1 MQENSEISKYKRN
14 LRAKIPEVAMKLFT
28 ERGISAV
35 RMDDVAQTMGIS
47 KRTIYE
53 LYNKKEDLLFEV
65 VVKHFKQ
72 RLDTMER
79 VTSHCNNVMEI
90 LLEVYRMKVAD
101 FKNTNPLFF
110 TEMVKYPELQV
121 FLEEQN
127 NHMRENSLL
136 FIQRGVDEGYFR
148 ADLNYK
154 MAVLQFDAMGEY
166 VMQKELYRQ
175 YSIEDIFRNLVFVS
189 LRGLCTDKGIK
200 AIDEILA
207 MSANY

>member
-1 MQENSEISKYKRN
+1 MQEIKDISDYKLN
-14 LRAKIPEVAMKLFT
+14 LKERIPDVAMQLFT
-28 ERGISAV
+28 ERGINAV
-35 RMDDVAQTMGIS
+35 RMDDVAQAMSIS

-53 LYNKKEDLLFEV
+53 LYATKEELLFEV

-72 RLDTMER
+72 RIDNMELALA
-79 VTSHCNNVMEI
+79 HCTNVMEI
-90 LLEVYRMKVAD
+90 LLEVYRMKVRD

-110 TEMVKYPELQV
+110 TEMVKYPQV
-121 FLEEQN
+121 KRFLDEQN
-127 NHMRENSLL
+127 NVMRDNSYE

-148 ADLNYK
+148 ADLNYQ

-200 AIDEILA
+200 AIDEMLFQ
-207 MSANY
+207 

>member
-1 MQENSEISKYKRN
+1 MQEIKDISDYKLN
-14 LRAKIPEVAMKLFT
+14 LKERIPDVAMQLFT
-28 ERGISAV
+28 ERGINAV
-35 RMDDVAQTMGIS
+35 RMDDVAQAMSIS

-53 LYNKKEDLLFEV
+53 LYATKEELLCEV

-72 RLDTMER
+72 RVDNMELALA
-79 VTSHCNNVMEI
+79 HCTNVMEI
-90 LLEVYRMKVAD
+90 LLEVYRMKVRD

-110 TEMVKYPELQV
+110 AEMVRYPQV
-121 FLEEQN
+121 KKFLDEQN
-127 NHMRENSLL
+127 NVMRDNSYE

-148 ADLNYK
+148 ADLNYQ

-200 AIDEILA
+200 AIDEMLFQ
-207 MSANY
+207 

>member
-1 MQENSEISKYKRN
+1 MQENVEISKYKRG
-14 LRAKIPEVAMKLFT
+14 LREKIPEVAMRLFT
-28 ERGISAV
+28 ERGINSV

-72 RLDTMER
+72 RLDVMEL
-79 VTSHCNNVMEI
+79 VTSRCNNVMEI

-110 TEMVKYPELQV
+110 TEMVKYPELQH
-121 FLEEQN
+121 FLIEQN
-127 NHMRENSLL
+127 DHMRENSLL

-148 ADLNYK
+148 SDLDYQ
-154 MAVLQFDAMGEY
+154 MAVLQFDAMGQY
-166 VMQKELYRQ
+166 VMEKELYKQ

-200 AIDEILA
+200 AIDA
-207 MSANY
+207 MLEQK

>member
-1 MQENSEISKYKRN
+1 MIMQENIEISKYKRE
-14 LRAKIPEVAMKLFT
+14 LQRKIPEVAMKLFT

-65 VVKHFKQ
+65 VVKHFRQ
-72 RLDTMER
+72 RLDALESATAR
-79 VTSHCNNVMEI
+79 CSNVMEI

-110 TEMVKYPELQV
+110 TEMVKYPEIET
-121 FLEEQN
+121 FLVEQN
-127 NHMRENSLL
+127 NHMRENSLR

-148 ADLNYK
+148 SDLNYQ

-166 VMQKELYRQ
+166 VMEKELYRQ

-200 AIDEILA
+200 AIDA
-207 MSANY
+207 MLFD

>member
-1 MQENSEISKYKRN
+1 MQEIKDISDYKLN
-14 LRAKIPEVAMKLFT
+14 LKERIPDVALQLFT
-28 ERGISAV
+28 ERGINSV

-53 LYNKKEDLLFEV
+53 LYDKKEDLLFEV

-72 RLDTMER
+72 RMDRMEQA
-79 VTSHCNNVMEI
+79 VSHCSNVMEI
-90 LLEVYRMKVAD
+90 VLEVYHMKVSN
-101 FKNTNPLFF
+101 FKETNPLFF
-110 TEMVKYPELQV
+110 TEMVKYPQLKR
-121 FLEEQN
+121 FLDEQN
-127 NHMRENSLL
+127 DVMRENSML

-148 ADLNYK
+148 ADLNYQ

-166 VMQKELYRQ
+166 IMQKELYRQ

-200 AIDEILA
+200 AIDEMLFQ
-207 MSANY
+207 

>member
-1 MQENSEISKYKRN
+1 MQENIEISKYKRG

-28 ERGISAV
+28 ERGINSV

-65 VVKHFKQ
+65 VVKHFRQ
-72 RLDTMER
+72 RLDVMEL
-79 VTSHCNNVMEI
+79 VTSRCNNVMEI

-110 TEMVKYPELQV
+110 TEMVKYPELQQ
-121 FLEEQN
+121 FLTEQN
-127 NHMRENSLL
+127 DHMRENSLL

-148 ADLNYK
+148 SDLDYQ
-154 MAVLQFDAMGEY
+154 MAVLQFDAMGQY
-166 VMQKELYRQ
+166 VMEKELYKQ

-200 AIDEILA
+200 AIDA
-207 MSANY
+207 MLEQK

>member
-1 MQENSEISKYKRN
+1 
-14 LRAKIPEVAMKLFT
+14 
-28 ERGISAV
+28 
-35 RMDDVAQTMGIS
+35 
-47 KRTIYE
+47 
-53 LYNKKEDLLFEV
+53 
-65 VVKHFKQ
+65 
-72 RLDTMER
+72 
-79 VTSHCNNVMEI
+79 
-90 LLEVYRMKVAD
+90 MKVAN

-207 MSANY
+207 MSAN

>member
-1 MQENSEISKYKRN
+1 MQEIKDISAYKQGVKER
-14 LRAKIPEVAMKLFT
+14 IPDVALQLFT

-53 LYNKKEDLLFEV
+53 LYSTKEDLLFEV
-65 VVKHFKQ
+65 VVKHFK
-72 RLDTMER
+72 RRMDRMEQA
-79 VTSHCNNVMEI
+79 VSHCSNVMEI
-90 LLEVYRMKVAD
+90 LLEVYHMKVSD
-101 FKNTNPLFF
+101 FKETNPLFF
-110 TEMVKYPELQV
+110 TEMIRYPQVKK
-121 FLEEQN
+121 FLDEQN
-127 NHMRENSLL
+127 NLMRDKSYG
-136 FIQRGVDEGYFR
+136 FIQRGVEEGYFR
-148 ADLNYK
+148 ADLNYQ

-200 AIDEILA
+200 AIDEMLFQ
-207 MSANY
+207 

>member
-1 MQENSEISKYKRN
+1 MQEIKDISAYKQGVKER
-14 LRAKIPEVAMKLFT
+14 IPDVAMQLFT

-53 LYNKKEDLLFEV
+53 LYDKKEDLLFEV
-65 VVKHFKQ
+65 VVKHFKL
-72 RLDTMER
+72 RMDRMEQA
-79 VTSHCNNVMEI
+79 VSHCTNVMEI
-90 LLEVYRMKVAD
+90 LLEVYHMKVSD
-101 FKNTNPLFF
+101 FKETNPLFF
-110 TEMVKYPELQV
+110 TEMVKYPQV
-121 FLEEQN
+121 KRFLDEQN
-127 NHMRENSLL
+127 DVMRENSML

-148 ADLNYK
+148 ADLNYQ

-166 VMQKELYRQ
+166 IMQKELYRQ

-200 AIDEILA
+200 AIDEMLFQ
-207 MSANY
+207 